1 MLDHFWLRFPVIGRV
16 IRFLA
21 IARFTRTLGSLLA
34 SSVNIVQAL
43 NIARHVS
50 NNSVFEDA
58 ADAARESILE
68 GAALA
73 VPLRQSGQFPPLV
86 TTMVEVGERSGDL
99 EGMLIKVADTYE
111 EQVETSVSRLTSLL
125 EPVLILV
132 MVGIV
137 GIIIMA
143 VLMPMLQLTES
154 IG

>member
-1 MLDHFWLRFPVIGRV
+1 M
-16 IRFLA
+16 
-21 IARFTRTLGSLLA
+21 
-34 SSVNIVQAL
+34 
-43 NIARHVS
+43 
-50 NNSVFEDA
+50 FEKA
-58 ADAARESILE
+58 ADQARDGILE
-68 GAALA
+68 GAPLA
-73 VPLRQSGQFPPLV
+73 QPLRQSGEFPPLV

-111 EQVETSVSRLTSLL
+111 EQVETSISRLTSLL
-125 EPVLILV
+125 EPILIMV